1 MELFAQWA
9 CLWADH
15 QTSSV
20 CKMEVKKVAGLLCQE
35 GPTLPCWSPKALEEL
50 LLISELIRP
59 DGLLPPLF
67 WHIFTLLLMFPVF
80 MNLPLLLYFPVC
92 VFCLP
97 DVVWLAISVTLCVL
111 QTWKKV
117 EMEKTQDGMILYFPR
132 ACHMSTETCSTDGLN
147 VYLNTVVHRVY
158 N

>member
-15 QTSSV
+15 QTTSV

-111 QTWKKV
+111 QTWKKSRNG
-117 EMEKTQDGMILYFPR
+117 KNPGWNDTLFST
-132 ACHMSTETCSTDGLN
+132 CMSHVDWNMLNWQVGHLSKYCSTSCL
-147 VYLNTVVHRVY
+147 
-158 N
+158 